1 MRRAFFVTVFLSVM
15 AGCQLPPE
23 QVPLKPL
30 PDDGIPEGYSDLVK
44 RARLQAGSAN
54 VAFYENKWTDLQ
66 NAAQG
71 LQKTAVFLTKASA
84 VPARH
89 KDTLPVESGD
99 LGKEA
104 ARLKDAAVA
113 EDVKRAT
120 ESMQKIQLMVRQL
133 GIQD

>member
-1 MRRAFFVTVFLSVM
+1 MRRALVVAVFLAVV

-54 VAFYENKWTDLQ
+54 IAFYENKWTDLR
-66 NAAQG
+66 NAAEG
-71 LQKTAVFLTKASA
+71 LQKTSAFLTKASA
-84 VPARH
+84 VPLRH

-99 LGKEA
+99 LAKEA
-104 ARLKDAAVA
+104 ARLKDAAGA
-113 EDVKRAT
+113 EDVKKAT